1 LVTVDTSALLALFD
15 ARQREHSRVLELA
28 QSERGPL
35 IVPVGILSEV
45 SCFIEGWSGHS
56 ALKFFLE
63 DIQGG
68 VYSLHCGDADI
79 DRVLELVERYR
90 DLSLGYADATVIA
103 CAERHGGR
111 VATLDH
117 RHFGVV
123 AREGTIQIVP

>member
-1 LVTVDTSALLALFD
+1 VTFDTSALLASFD
-15 ARQREHSRVLELA
+15 TRQPHFQAIRDFIGGES
-28 QSERGPL
+28 GPL

-45 SCFIEGWSGHS
+45 SY
-56 ALKFFLE
+56 FLE
-63 DIQGG
+63 KWLGPSVLQVFLGDIREG
-68 VYSLHCGDADI
+68 VYTLNCDDSTI
-79 DRVLELVERYR
+79 DRIAELADRYR
-90 DLSLGYADATVIA
+90 DLPLGYADAAVIA